1 MSRLSPME
9 RTLAM
14 VLAGGLGERLYP
26 LTKMKAKPAVPFG
39 AIYRIIDFTL
49 SNCLHSGVR
58 RLFVLTQH
66 KSLPLDRHLRLGW
79 STLFRAELGEF
90 LESVPPQQRLVREWY
105 RGTADAVFQN
115 IDLLS
120 HERPQFVLI
129 LSGDHV
135 YRMDYRAMLDFHL
148 TKGAEVTIACT
159 TVPRSEASR
168 FGVMEVDRN
177 DRIIGFEEKPSNPK
191 PLPDDPDHSLISM
204 GIYLFNT
211 ETLVRAVIK
220 DAKRRDSSHDFG
232 KDVLPDL
239 VRNNARLFA
248 FNIRRELPPL
258 FHYWQD
264 IGTLDSYYQAHM
276 ELLRPDPPL
285 PLHHDEWTIR
295 TYLPPLPP
303 AVLQGRAQIRN
314 ALLAPGCLVEE
325 GAVVENSVLGYGVQ
339 VGTGATVAGCVLLPK
354 ARIGARAKLLRT
366 IVDEEVTIPEG
377 ETIGADLATER
388 RRFVVSEGGIVVV
401 PTGVAFSPPSN
412 RKSAP

>member
-26 LTKMKAKPAVPFG
+26 LTKVKAKPAVSFG

-49 SNCLHSGVR
+49 SNCLHSGIR

-79 STLFRAELGEF
+79 SNLFRAELGEF

-159 TVPRSEASR
+159 TVPRSQASR

-177 DRIIGFEEKPSNPK
+177 DRLIGFEEKPSNPK

-239 VRNNARLFA
+239 VRNKARLFA

-303 AVLQGRAQIRN
+303 AVLQGRVQIRHS
-314 ALLAPGCLVEE
+314 LLAPGCLVEE
-325 GAVVENSVLGYGVQ
+325 GAIVENSVLGYGVQ
-339 VGTGATVAGCVLLPK
+339 VGAGATVTGCVLLPRV
-354 ARIGARAKLLRT
+354 RIGARAKLLRT

-377 ETIGADLATER
+377 ETIGFDLAMER
-388 RRFVVSEGGIVVV
+388 RRFVVSEGGFVVV
-401 PTGVAFSPPSN
+401 PTGVAFQPS
-412 RKSAP
+412 SVS